1 MTEMT
6 LNGTTI
12 QVHSTRVDYMES
24 KGWVRTDAPADKK
37 VAKAKKTTE
46 SEED

>member
-12 QVHSTRVDYMES
+12 QVHSTRVEYMES
-24 KGWVRTDAPADKK
+24 KGWVRMDDPADKK
-37 VAKAKKTTE
+37 VAKGRKTTE
-46 SEED
+46 SEEE